1 MSGLVIRNA
10 TIIDATGA
18 DPQPGATIV
27 VGADGAITAVGPDA
41 SVEIPQGVEV
51 VDGTGKYVIPGLMD
65 ANVHLVAARTPDTLL
80 DFEETYHELALE
92 AAELSLKY
100 GTTTVFDTWG
110 PAGPL
115 VQARDAINAGT
126 AKGSR
131 IYCAGNIIGLGGPL
145 SPDFL
150 APGVFLERE
159 RVARINEIWERGT
172 GPELSTMTAEQV
184 GERVDQYIEETGV
197 DFIKWA
203 ITDHNSAPGSFYLFL
218 DRANRAIVESAR
230 KYGKTV
236 QAHTT
241 TVESLRSE
249 VELGAEVLQ
258 HGDITM
264 GEAIPEDLIDEIVRR
279 GQATAALVLSEARLE
294 WTQTA
299 QVMAAG
305 MMREGYRL
313 ADVNQR
319 AMIAKGARLMLTTD
333 GFAYGP
339 RVWNHPGFRAGTL
352 SPDTPDISVQLGFG
366 HFNWIKGA
374 FEKGMKPMEVL
385 RSATSHIAD
394 AYRVSDLVG
403 TLEVGKQGDMLV
415 LDSDPLGGFEAY
427 REIRHVI
434 KGGEIVDREA
444 LAQNMQVGADW
455 VKEFGFSAS

>member
-1 MSGLVIRNA
+1 MSGIVIRNA

-18 DPQPGATIV
+18 DPQPGSTIV

-41 SVEIPQGVEV
+41 STEIPQGVEV

-80 DFEETYHELALE
+80 DFEENYHELAIE
-92 AAELSLKY
+92 AAELTLKY

-110 PAGPL
+110 PAAPL

-145 SPDFL
+145 SSDFL
-150 APGVFLERE
+150 APGVFLERD

-172 GPELSTMTAEQV
+172 GPELSTFTAEQV
-184 GERVDQYIEETGV
+184 GERIDQYIEETGV

-203 ITDHNSAPGSFYLFL
+203 ITDHNSAPGDFYLFL
-218 DRANRAIVESAR
+218 DRANRAIVDSAR
-230 KYGKTV
+230 KAGLTV
-236 QAHTT
+236 QAHTS
-241 TVESLRSE
+241 TVESLRTE
-249 VELGAEVLQ
+249 VELGADVLQ

-264 GEAIPEDLIDEIVRR
+264 GQAIPEYLIDEIVER
-279 GQATAALVLSEARLE
+279 GQATAALVLSEARLH

-299 QVMAAG
+299 AVSAG
-305 MMREGYRL
+305 VMREGYYWG
-313 ADVNQR
+313 DVNQR

-339 RVWNHPGFRAGTL
+339 RIWNHPGFRAGTL

-374 FEKGMKPMEVL
+374 FEKGMQPMEVL

-394 AYRVSDLVG
+394 AYQVSHLVG

-415 LDSDPLGGFEAY
+415 LDADPLSGHEAY

-434 KGGEIVDREA
+434 KGGEIVDRDG

-455 VKEFGFSAS
+455 VKEFGFTAS